1 MSRPVD
7 YNGRKLAHSTLR
19 AVIDRIE
26 HGASDKAIQRQTGVA
41 AHTSRKYRRNLEAW
55 GQPHAPRCVDLGRP
69 STLLDIHRQRLL
81 EFLNG
86 RPHAYLEEVR
96 DWILDE
102 FDIPV
107 SISLVYREMRRMKWS
122 RKIATRKAVEQ
133 SNALRRVFRARIQLN
148 YTAEQIVAI
157 DESACNKRTGD
168 QKYG

>member
-26 HGASDKAIQRQTGVA
+26 HGKSDKAIQRQTGVVA
-41 AHTSRKYRRNLEAW
+41 NTTRKFRRNLEAW
-55 GQPHAPRCVDLGRP
+55 GQPHAPKCVNLGRP
-69 STLLDIHRQRLL
+69 STLLNIHRQRLL

-86 RPHAYLEEVR
+86 RPHAYLEEIR

-102 FDIPV
+102 FGIPV
-107 SISLVYREMRRMKWS
+107 SISLVYRELQRMRWS
-122 RKIATRKAVEQ
+122 REIATRKAAEQ
-133 SNALRRVFRARIQLN
+133 SDALRRVFRARIQLN

-157 DESACNKRTGD
+157 NESACNERTGD
-168 QKYG
+168 RKYG